1 MTLNLLYLSA
11 LPVVIYF
18 VFRLLRRPQRPL
30 PPGPKGLPIVG
41 NLYDVPFTSQWV
53 TYKEISDKLG
63 SGIIHLNMMGIPVIV
78 VNTREVAAELFDKK
92 GQNYMDRPPFPMLN
106 DLVGFDW
113 HIAFMPYG
121 NLWKDGRALFHRE
134 FNPPNRHYPSMTDVT
149 RFLIARLLQTPDL
162 FEQHLRHMNGLLTL
176 SLAYGIDVKQTD
188 DPYLRISESSL
199 QAMAAAGNP
208 GSFMVDSLPWLK
220 YVPSWVPGAGF
231 QTKAKVWRESV
242 STMPKVTLDFV
253 KKAMMDGTAKSSIA
267 SRHLQKMEEEGN
279 WTPYKEAVLSGTLGS
294 VYAASADTTVSSLC
308 TFILAMVQNP
318 AIMKKA
324 QAAVDN
330 ALGGDRLPEFSDR
343 QSIPYVD
350 AIMEETIRWRPVTPL
365 SVAYRAIEDDEYHGY
380 HIPAGAVVIGNAWAL
395 CQDKSVYGEDVD
407 TFNPERFLKDGVM
420 NPEVPSPDIVF
431 GFGTRRV
438 CPGQDMARALMWCV
452 ITSMLVCFDIV
463 KDVDEH
469 GVEINPEGTYSAGL
483 LCYPEP
489 FKCAFRPR
497 SPQTEALIRAV
508 VP

>member
-1 MTLNLLYLSA
+1 MTSRFLYVSAFSVAIYLVYQLLH
-11 LPVVIYF
+11 
-18 VFRLLRRPQRPL
+18 RRKRRL
-30 PPGPKGLPIVG
+30 PPGPKGLPIIG

-63 SGIIHLNMMGIPVIV
+63 SGIIYLNMIGTPVIV
-78 VNTREVAAELFDKK
+78 VNTREIATQLFDKR
-92 GQNYMDRPPFPMLN
+92 GQNYMDR
-106 DLVGFDW
+106 DSVGFEW
-113 HIAFMPYG
+113 HTAFMPYG
-121 NLWKDGRALFHRE
+121 NMWKGNRALFHKE
-134 FNPPNRHYPSMTDVT
+134 FNPPNRHYPIMTDAV
-149 RFLIARLLQTPDL
+149 RFLLSRLLETPDL
-162 FEQHLRHMNGLLTL
+162 FGRHLRQMNGFVTL
-176 SLAYGIDVKQTD
+176 SISYGIDVKEAN
-188 DPYLRISESSL
+188 DPYLTISENSL

-208 GSFMVDSLPWLK
+208 GSFMVDALPWLK
-220 YVPSWVPGAGF
+220 YIPSWVPGAGF
-231 QTKAKVWRESV
+231 QTKAKAWRESV
-242 STMPKVTLDFV
+242 SAMPKVTLAFV
-253 KKAMMDGTAKSSIA
+253 KKTMATKSSIA
-267 SRHLQKMEEEGN
+267 SRHLQAMNDDGS
-279 WTPYKEAVLSGTLGS
+279 WSPYKE
-294 VYAASADTTVSSLC
+294 YKTVSSLC

-330 ALGGDRLPEFSDR
+330 ALGGDHLPEFSDR

-350 AIMEETIRWRPVTPL
+350 AIIEEAIRWRPVTPL
-365 SVAYRAIEDDEYHGY
+365 AVAYRAIEDDEYHGY

-497 SPQTEALIRAV
+497 SQQTEALIRAV